1 MFSRAGRRMG
11 RFRPFI
17 SRRILRELALAPVF
31 PNRRNAMT
39 DPNRSATFGPVPF
52 ERQALSRSSDGREAV
67 QDRNATVMRLRA
79 RAARCA
85 DLAAQATSLG
95 LANEFEL
102 LAREYEADAASL
114 ESASFRR

>member
-39 DPNRSATFGPVPF
+39 D
-52 ERQALSRSSDGREAV
+52 
-67 QDRNATVMRLRA
+67 
-79 RAARCA
+79 
-85 DLAAQATSLG
+85 LAAQATSLG